1 MPGWG
6 SAPAGPERPGQVV
19 ARRARTCTCRGRPS
33 GPARGREAGAR
44 APRGAVLRVRG
55 LSLPRLHSP
64 DETTAVAAC
73 AQGRSQ
79 RCTEPALRQREEEEE
94 CWPVDAATLSRGG
107 RTALGAAE
115 GERDCA
121 CAGSGARSR
130 ERPGPVEGRRDWGR
144 GGGGTGVGLAW
155 GGRSRRTPAPPGA
168 RRGSSQVP
176 GSVPQVP
183 PRAVAL
189 GTSTRGWE
197 PSFPG
202 LDGRPRVNFVLDG
215 LGGGK

>member
-1 MPGWG
+1 M
-6 SAPAGPERPGQVV
+6 
-19 ARRARTCTCRGRPS
+19 
-33 GPARGREAGAR
+33 
-44 APRGAVLRVRG
+44 LRVRG
-55 LSLPRLHSP
+55 LSLPRLPSP
-64 DETTAVAAC
+64 AETTAVAAC

-79 RCTEPALRQREEEEE
+79 RCTEPVLRQREEDED
-94 CWPVDAATLSRGG
+94 CRPVDAATLNEGG

-121 CAGSGARSR
+121 CAGSGAGSR
-130 ERPGPVEGRRDWGR
+130 ERPGPVEGRRGWGR

-155 GGRSRRTPAPPGA
+155 GGRSRRAPAPPGA

-176 GSVPQVP
+176 RSLPQVP

-189 GTSTRGWE
+189 GTSTRGAE

-202 LDGRPRVNFVLDG
+202 LYGRLELTSCWTVQESGNELSM
-215 LGGGK
+215 